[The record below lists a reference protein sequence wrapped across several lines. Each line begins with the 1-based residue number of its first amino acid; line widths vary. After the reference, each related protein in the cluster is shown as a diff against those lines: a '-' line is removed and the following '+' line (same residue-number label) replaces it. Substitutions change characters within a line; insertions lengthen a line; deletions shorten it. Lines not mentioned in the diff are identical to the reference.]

1 MTTRSDLEQDVD
13 RGSVTVETAI
23 GLATLVVVTVAC
35 LAALG
40 ALMAQLRVSDAAR
53 EAARLAG
60 RGDES
65 SAQQAV
71 VDLAPTGATLA
82 LSGGG
87 TTVTAVVSVAALG
100 GLVPGM
106 VLYGQAVA
114 AREAV
119 APP

>member
-1 MTTRSDLEQDVD
+1 MTTRPDAELDID
-13 RGSVTVETAI
+13 RGSVTVESAI
-23 GLATLVVVTVAC
+23 GLASLVVVTVAC

-40 ALMAQLRVSDAAR
+40 CLMAQLRVSDAAR

-60 RGDES
+60 RGDQA

-71 VDLAPTGATLA
+71 VDLAPTGASLTLT
-82 LSGGG
+82 GGD

-106 VLYGQAVA
+106 VLHSQAVA

>member
-1 MTTRSDLEQDVD
+1 M
-13 RGSVTVETAI
+13 TVEAAV

-40 ALMAQLRVSDAAR
+40 CLVAQLRVSDAAR

-65 SAQQAV
+65 AAHQAV
-71 VDLAPTGATLA
+71 ENLAPAGAA
-82 LSGGG
+82 LSLSDGD

-100 GLVPGM
+100 GMLPGI
-106 VLYGQAVA
+106 VLRSQAVA
-114 AREAV
+114 ARESV